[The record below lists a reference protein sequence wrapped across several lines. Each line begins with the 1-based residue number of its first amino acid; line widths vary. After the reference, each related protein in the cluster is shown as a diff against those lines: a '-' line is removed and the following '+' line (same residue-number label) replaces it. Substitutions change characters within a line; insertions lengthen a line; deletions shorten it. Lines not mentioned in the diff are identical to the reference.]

1 MSPRRK
7 GRAGP
12 LQHRKPRRRAGR
24 QGGGRA
30 RAGAL
35 RRWIWGVAWA
45 LFLLF
50 PAPVVAA
57 VYAGSQTP
65 GGLAWIV
72 LTDTRGISVWNYEL
86 SLDRGGGVIPN
97 PGKWFWSSLV
107 DLLWGFYKAWVV
119 LAIAFLDW
127 VMSLEWLSLAASPF
141 ILVGDA
147 MESVLRLTGVA
158 GTFAVVAGVAAI
170 LWMAKGQWATG
181 AWELTVTLVI
191 GALAAGVFAHPV
203 RLIAGPDGW
212 IAKVQTQGQEV
223 GTLLTGAPPGV
234 EAGRSKQMVDVF
246 IRKPLQLIN
255 FGQIVDG
262 TPCEK
267 AYTNVVRGGPYGGE
281 SDIRDAVGDCD
292 EDLGEYAEN
301 PSPSMVLDAFLM
313 SPGGGILMLL
323 LGSIGG
329 SILLAGVV
337 LLWEGAKGAYTL
349 IVGLLPGAAR
359 GPLLASVGTV
369 LTRLALL
376 FGVSIAIGLVM
387 LLVTA
392 LMESGDSTA
401 KVFLTVDAVLIVA
414 VMVWW
419 RQHRNLK
426 ASSQRISSA
435 LAQRP
440 GASPVRLPPPTAGP
454 SLGSVANSGLRAAQ
468 LLATR
473 RAASAA
479 GGIYNNQQGFYSNQQ
494 QLVVLH
500 AGGGRVPPPPG
511 RRPPPPRDG
520 MAGPP
525 PRQLPPGPG
534 PSGPAGPAPSGPPR
548 IGGGAGGRGRGRIR
562 RVVGYAATAGSTIA
576 TGGSSHALRTARVAA
591 RARAARSASQSAMR
605 PGPVNSSPSAS
616 AGPVVPGRVI
626 RSTGPDGRITVSR
639 SEPPRDAP

>member
-1 MSPRRK
+1 
-7 GRAGP
+7 
-12 LQHRKPRRRAGR
+12 
-24 QGGGRA
+24 
-30 RAGAL
+30 
-35 RRWIWGVAWA
+35 
-45 LFLLF
+45 
-50 PAPVVAA
+50 
-57 VYAGSQTP
+57 
-65 GGLAWIV
+65 
-72 LTDTRGISVWNYEL
+72 
-86 SLDRGGGVIPN
+86 
-97 PGKWFWSSLV
+97 
-107 DLLWGFYKAWVV
+107 
-119 LAIAFLDW
+119 
-127 VMSLEWLSLAASPF
+127 
-141 ILVGDA
+141 
-147 MESVLRLTGVA
+147 
-158 GTFAVVAGVAAI
+158 
-170 LWMAKGQWATG
+170 
-181 AWELTVTLVI
+181 
-191 GALAAGVFAHPV
+191 
-203 RLIAGPDGW
+203 
-212 IAKVQTQGQEV
+212 
-223 GTLLTGAPPGV
+223 
-234 EAGRSKQMVDVF
+234 
-246 IRKPLQLIN
+246 
-255 FGQIVDG
+255 
-262 TPCEK
+262 
-267 AYTNVVRGGPYGGE
+267 
-281 SDIRDAVGDCD
+281 
-292 EDLGEYAEN
+292 
-301 PSPSMVLDAFLM
+301 MVLDAFLM

-376 FGVSIAIGLVM
+376 FGVSIASGLVM

-525 PRQLPPGPG
+525 PR
-534 PSGPAGPAPSGPPR
+534 GPPR